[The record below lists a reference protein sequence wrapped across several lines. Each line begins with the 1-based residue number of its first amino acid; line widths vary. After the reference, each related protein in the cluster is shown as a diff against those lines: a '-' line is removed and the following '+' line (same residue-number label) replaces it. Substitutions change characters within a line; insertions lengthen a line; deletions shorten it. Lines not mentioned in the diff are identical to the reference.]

1 MFFRFLAFLRSCF
14 HRFRGQNLKKICPN
28 AFPNGIWWLH
38 GAICLARRAPREL
51 LGAVEGSLGAKM
63 GAQGCLKKPEELPR
77 RPQEHKKQPQNM
89 EITIHRPCRRFRAS
103 QVTIYRPCRVI
114 MSAEKRSMGRPGHDP
129 SALSTFQSLKVLRI
143 RVLEGWRPPSS
154 IHSSFLSLPGVPW
167 DPCILILPVSQPNVT
182 RAFGHHFCQ
191 KKRFRLDGSS
201 ISDFLEKR
209 PLPRLT
215 KVSLF
220 PH

>member
-1 MFFRFLAFLRSCF
+1 MFTDE
-14 HRFRGQNLKKICPN
+14 P
-28 AFPNGIWWLH
+28 WWLR
-38 GAICLARRAPREL
+38 GDICLAMRAPGEL

-63 GAQGCLKKPEELPR
+63 GAQGCVKKAKELPR
-77 RPQEHKKQPQNM
+77 RPQEHQKRPQNM

-167 DPCILILPVSQPNVT
+167 DPCILILPVSPPSVT
-182 RAFGHHFCQ
+182 RARQHHFRQ
-191 KKRFRLDGSS
+191 K
-201 ISDFLEKR
+201 
-209 PLPRLT
+209 
-215 KVSLF
+215 
-220 PH
+220 

>member
-1 MFFRFLAFLRSCF
+1 
-14 HRFRGQNLKKICPN
+14 
-28 AFPNGIWWLH
+28 
-38 GAICLARRAPREL
+38 
-51 LGAVEGSLGAKM
+51 M

-143 RVLEGWRPPSS
+143 RILEGWRPPSS
-154 IHSSFLSLPGVPW
+154 IHSSFLSLPGSPW
-167 DPCILILPVSQPNVT
+167 DPCILILPVSQPSVT
-182 RAFGHHFCQ
+182 LKEFVGFRQ
-191 KKRFRLDGSS
+191 KPRFRFDGSS
-201 ISDFLEKR
+201 IFDFLENR
-209 PLPRLT
+209 RLSGLI
-215 KVSLF
+215 KVSPFL
-220 PH
+220 H

>member
-1 MFFRFLAFLRSCF
+1 MVFRFLAFLRPCF
-14 HRFRGQNLKKICPN
+14 HRFRVQNLRKICPN

-77 RPQEHKKQPQNM
+77 RPQEHKQKQPQNM

-103 QVTIYRPCRVI
+103 KVTIYRPCRMI
-114 MSAEKRSMGRPGHDP
+114 MSAERRSMRRPGHDP

-143 RVLEGWRPPSS
+143 RILEGWRPPSS
-154 IHSSFLSLPGVPW
+154 IHFVFELPEG
-167 DPCILILPVSQPNVT
+167 
-182 RAFGHHFCQ
+182 
-191 KKRFRLDGSS
+191 
-201 ISDFLEKR
+201 
-209 PLPRLT
+209 PLGPLQVDAPQT
-215 KVSLF
+215 
-220 PH
+220 PTDHQA

>member
-1 MFFRFLAFLRSCF
+1 MFFRLLAFLRPCF
-14 HRFRGQNLKKICPN
+14 HRFRGQNLRKICPN
-28 AFPNGIWWLH
+28 AFPNVIWWLH

-63 GAQGCLKKPEELPR
+63 GAQGCLNKPEELPR
-77 RPQEHKKQPQNM
+77 CPQEHKKQPQNM

-154 IHSSFLSLPGVPW
+154 IHSSFLSLPRAPW
-167 DPCILILPVSQPNVT
+167 GPYILILPVSRPNVT
-182 RAFGHHFCQ
+182 RAFGHHFWQ
-191 KKRFRLDGSS
+191 KKRVFASAGA
-201 ISDFLEKR
+201 
-209 PLPRLT
+209 
-215 KVSLF
+215 
-220 PH
+220 

>member
-1 MFFRFLAFLRSCF
+1 MVFRFLAFLRPCF
-14 HRFRGQNLKKICPN
+14 HRFRAQNLRKICPN

-77 RPQEHKKQPQNM
+77 RPQEHKKQSQNM

-143 RVLEGWRPPSS
+143 RVLEGWRPPSW
-154 IHSSFLSLPGVPW
+154 IHSSFLNGTP
-167 DPCILILPVSQPNVT
+167 
-182 RAFGHHFCQ
+182 AF
-191 KKRFRLDGSS
+191 
-201 ISDFLEKR
+201 
-209 PLPRLT
+209 
-215 KVSLF
+215 
-220 PH
+220 

>member
-1 MFFRFLAFLRSCF
+1 MFFRFLAFLRPCF
-14 HRFRGQNLKKICPN
+14 HRFRGQNLRKICPN

-114 MSAEKRSMGRPGHDP
+114 MSAEKRSKERPSHDP

-143 RVLEGWRPPSS
+143 RILEGWRPPSS

-167 DPCILILPVSQPNVT
+167 DPCILILPVSRASVT
-182 RAFGHHFCQ
+182 RARQHHFRQ
-191 KKRFRLDGSS
+191 K
-201 ISDFLEKR
+201 
-209 PLPRLT
+209 
-215 KVSLF
+215 
-220 PH
+220 